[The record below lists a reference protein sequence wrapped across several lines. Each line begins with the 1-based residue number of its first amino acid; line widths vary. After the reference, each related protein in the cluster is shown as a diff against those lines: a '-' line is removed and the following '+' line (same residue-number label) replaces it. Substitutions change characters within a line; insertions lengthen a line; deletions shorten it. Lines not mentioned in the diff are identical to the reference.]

1 MDCKARIQNKDGFLK
16 IKIYFEYAYGIIG
29 ALKFEENDEIL
40 IFDQIEFRKKS
51 DHENFSLIRFEF

>member
-40 IFDQIEFRKKS
+40 IFDQIEFRKKIR
-51 DHENFSLIRFEF
+51 SLEFQLD